1 MVVGIEVEISPI
13 YDASTFGENTAGD
26 DAHVLARRQ
35 RDRLRESD
43 AAAAAAARGTSTAR
57 GLGPVSLRQQQQQP
71 STTPGAAGLRGKV
84 PRRTRAPARAPAD
97 VAGVLGL
104 RAGLA
109 PGGGQHAA
117 VPGRVHGGRLL
128 GHVVPAGVSRR
139 AGDGG
144 YHGYVE

>member
-1 MVVGIEVEISPI
+1 MVGIEVEIAQT
-13 YDASTFGENTAGD
+13 YDASTFGQSLAGD

-35 RDRLRESD
+35 RDGLRESD
-43 AAAAAAARGTSTAR
+43 AAAAVRDTSTAR
-57 GLGPVSLRQQQQQP
+57 GLAPVGLRQQQP
-71 STTPGAAGLRGKV
+71 STPKRPLRSKV
-84 PRRTRAPARAPAD
+84 PRRARARAPAD

-109 PGGGQHAA
+109 PRGGQHAA

-139 AGDGG
+139 AGAGDYYG
-144 YHGYVE
+144 YIE